1 MGRGL
6 VFHSGSR
13 CECSDSEL
21 RLAPETPLL
30 WVEGSR
36 SVSEARATGTPLLQ
50 KQ

>member
-21 RLAPETPLL
+21 GLAPETPLL

-36 SVSEARATGTPLLQ
+36 SVSEALATGTPLLQ